1 MTCGRMTCETM
12 NYFRSKS
19 RRLLPPLAFA
29 LLVVILP
36 SDVSAAEVEKPTNQ
50 NTNAAAPKPL
60 MAALPPE
67 KWQQVEKSVDR
78 GLAWIASQ
86 QAADGSFPTL
96 PQGQPAVTS
105 FCVMAFLSRG
115 HQPGVGPYGQ
125 RINRAIDYVLSCQMT
140 NGLIS
145 LQPPGS
151 VHQDKEPS
159 HTASY
164 NHAIS
169 GLMLGEVYGQVSGP
183 RAKAAKQAIERALK
197 FSRQL
202 QTRAKAPTDKGGW
215 RYTAVYYRSGVDS
228 DLSVTGW
235 YLMFL
240 RSAKNAEFDVPQA
253 YMDEAIAYVR
263 RLWDPVSGVF
273 NYEIQGGVGVRST
286 RGMVGAGILCLSMAG
301 QHQTPMARA
310 AGDWL
315 VAHPFTAAGE
325 SGGVS
330 NSDLVR
336 ERFFYSA
343 YYCSQAMVQLGGRYW
358 EQFFPPLAEA
368 LLRRQTANGSWP
380 PEEGGFG
387 PTGGDSVF
395 GTVYSTSLA
404 VLSLTPPYQ
413 LLPVYQR

>member
-1 MTCGRMTCETM
+1 MISPRTP
-12 NYFRSKS
+12 YFWCWLKVLFCLV
-19 RRLLPPLAFA
+19 LLYSGNGVL
-29 LLVVILP
+29 
-36 SDVSAAEVEKPTNQ
+36 AAESGKPTNQ
-50 NTNAAAPKPL
+50 VSRAAEPKSL
-60 MAALPPE
+60 MAALPPA

-78 GLAWIASQ
+78 GLTWIASQ
-86 QAADGSFPTL
+86 QAADGSFHTL

-105 FCVMAFLSRG
+105 FCVMALLSRG

-125 RINRAIDYVLSCQMT
+125 RINRAIDYVLSCQLT

-145 LQPPGS
+145 LERPGS
-151 VHQDKEPS
+151 VHQDKQAS

-169 GLMLGEVYGQVSGP
+169 GLMLGEVYGQVSGL

-202 QTRAKAPTDKGGW
+202 QVRPKSPLDKGGW
-215 RYTAVYYRSGVDS
+215 RYIALYRSGVDS

-235 YLMFL
+235 QLMFF
-240 RSAKNAEFDVPQA
+240 RSAKNAEFEVPQA
-253 YMDEAIAYVR
+253 YMDEAIEYVR
-263 RLWDPVSGVF
+263 RLWDPGSGVF
-273 NYEIQGGVGVRST
+273 NYELQGGVGVRPT

-301 QHQTPMARA
+301 QHESLMARA

-315 VAHPFTAAGE
+315 LAHPFRVVGE
-325 SGGVS
+325 SVLER
-330 NSDLVR
+330 D
-336 ERFFYSA
+336 RFFYGA

-358 EQFFPPLAEA
+358 EQFFPPLADA
-368 LLRRQTANGSWP
+368 LLQGQAPSGSWP
-380 PEEGGFG
+380 SAPEA
-387 PTGGDSVF
+387 GDGVF
-395 GTVYSTSLA
+395 GDVYSSALA

>member
-1 MTCGRMTCETM
+1 MI
-12 NYFRSKS
+12 FPKS
-19 RRLLPPLAFA
+19 PLWFWSSLLFGLFLFFSASE
-29 LLVVILP
+29 VR
-36 SDVSAAEVEKPTNQ
+36 AAENEKPTNQ
-50 NTNAAAPKPL
+50 LSKATAPKSL

-78 GLAWIASQ
+78 GLTWIASQ

-105 FCVMAFLSRG
+105 FCIMAFLSRG
-115 HQPGVGPYGQ
+115 HQPGVGPYGE
-125 RINRAIDYVLSCQMT
+125 RINRAIDFVLSCQLT

-145 LQPPGS
+145 LQPPGP
-151 VHQDKEPS
+151 VHQDKQPS

-164 NHAIS
+164 NHAIA
-169 GLMLGEVYGQVSGP
+169 GLMLGEVYGQINGP

-202 QTRAKAPTDKGGW
+202 QTRAKPPADKGGW
-215 RYTAVYYRSGVDS
+215 RYTAVYHRSGVDS

-235 YLMFL
+235 YLMFF
-240 RSAKNAEFDVPQA
+240 RSAKNAEFEVPRP
-253 YMDEAIAYVR
+253 YVDEALAYVR
-263 RLWDPVSGVF
+263 RLWDSDTGVF
-273 NYEIQGGVGVRST
+273 NYEIQNGVGVRPT
-286 RGMVGAGILCLSMAG
+286 RGTVGAGILCLSLAG

-315 VAHPFTAAGE
+315 VAHPFRVVNE
-325 SGGVS
+325 SSPVS
-330 NSDLVR
+330 

-368 LLRRQTANGSWP
+368 LVSRQTANGSWP

-387 PTGGDSVF
+387 PVGGDSIF
-395 GTVYSTSLA
+395 GTVYSTALA